1 MTATEPPVHPQ
12 LEQVDARLRAVES
25 DLEEVLRTV
34 ADAASTLAE
43 APGGVEGVEEFDL
56 GVLDAWVRDWFLP
69 TFPRR
74 AGRGARLWCEQ
85 WWAHTEAVLRL
96 EAMRRSFAGLQA
108 QGPTGLGVW
117 FRDYLDPGLAALL
130 DPAGPFSWCEGGHVE
145 PRPLTSQPVPADLLS
160 PEPSDGVTRGSGQ
173 PV

>member
-1 MTATEPPVHPQ
+1 MSAADRDVEQ
-12 LEQVDARLRAVES
+12 LDARLRALETDVEE
-25 DLEEVLRTV
+25 LLRTV
-34 ADAASTLAE
+34 TAAADGLLPGGGAEE
-43 APGGVEGVEEFDL
+43 APEAFDL
-56 GVLDAWVRDWFLP
+56 AVLDEWVRDWFLP

-96 EAMRRSFAGLQA
+96 EAMRRSFAGLHA

-117 FRDYLDPGLAALL
+117 FRDHLDPGLIALL

-145 PRPLTSQPVPADLLS
+145 PRPLQAAALPAELGR
-160 PEPSDGVTRGSGQ
+160 DGAT
-173 PV
+173 

>member
-1 MTATEPPVHPQ
+1 M
-12 LEQVDARLRAVES
+12 RN
-25 DLEEVLRTV
+25 
-34 ADAASTLAE
+34 
-43 APGGVEGVEEFDL
+43 
-56 GVLDAWVRDWFLP
+56 WFLP

-96 EAMRRSFAGLQA
+96 EALRRSFAGLQA

-117 FRDYLDPGLAALL
+117 FRDHLDPGLHALL

-145 PRPLTSQPVPADLLS
+145 PRPLTSQPVPEQLIRS
-160 PEPSDGVTRGSGQ
+160 SQEETSHPDG
-173 PV
+173 